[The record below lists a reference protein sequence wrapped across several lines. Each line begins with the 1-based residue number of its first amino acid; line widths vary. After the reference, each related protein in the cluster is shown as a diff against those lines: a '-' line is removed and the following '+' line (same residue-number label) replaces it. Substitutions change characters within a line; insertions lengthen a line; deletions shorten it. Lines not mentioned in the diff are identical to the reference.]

1 MIFVIGLDMNQCKED
16 FKGDYGKIKAEKE
29 KNLKNRKKNSIQS
42 LRVVFVGISQIREN
56 DKKGSFCIK

>member
-42 LRVVFVGISQIREN
+42 LRAVFVGISQ
-56 DKKGSFCIK
+56 S